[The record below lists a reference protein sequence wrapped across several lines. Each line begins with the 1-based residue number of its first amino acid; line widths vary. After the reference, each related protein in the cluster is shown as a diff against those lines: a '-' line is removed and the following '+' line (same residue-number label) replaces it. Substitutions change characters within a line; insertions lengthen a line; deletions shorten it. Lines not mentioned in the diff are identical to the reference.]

1 MDEIVSV
8 IGSLAAA
15 SLVKGFG
22 GISLYIGKCPAD
34 EVVNAIG
41 YQAALKL
48 SQVYDGDT
56 LYIPN
61 AKAASM
67 ALRNSQ
73 IKTERL
79 SGRSI
84 AELCRKYNLTN
95 RRISAICA

>member
-1 MDEIVSV
+1 MDKV
-8 IGSLAAA
+8 IGKEATA
-15 SLVKGFG
+15 SLIKNFG
-22 GISLYIGKCPAD
+22 GISLYIGKCPSDA
-34 EVVNAIG
+34 VVDAIG

-48 SQVYDGDT
+48 SQAYDGDT
-56 LYIPN
+56 IYISN